1 MNTQEYLEELIG
13 KARTAQKEFET
24 YTQEKVDEA
33 VRAIGKSVYDHAE
46 ELANLAVEET
56 RMGRVDSKI
65 AKCRNKAPGGG

>member
-33 VRAIGKSVYDHAE
+33 VRAIGKSGGTGKPGSGGDP
-46 ELANLAVEET
+46 NGK
-56 RMGRVDSKI
+56 GR
-65 AKCRNKAPGGG
+65 

>member
-33 VRAIGKSVYDHAE
+33 VRAIGKSVYDHAGGTGKPGSGGDP
-46 ELANLAVEET
+46 NGK
-56 RMGRVDSKI
+56 GR
-65 AKCRNKAPGGG
+65 